1 MFQLIIM
8 IVLIIWGYHKLK
20 KWGQDK
26 GFDDIDN
33 SNIKSPQGDT
43 VTIKEYEEI
52 ESEGK
57 NEDNL
62 EKLNEIKETVKKS
75 IIFHVK
81 QENLEEAMELLSQ
94 LEVIINN
101 IDELESMEKESLSV
115 KTKKISKKILDK
127 FDDYLN

>member
-26 GFDDIDN
+26 GFDIDN

-115 KTKKISKKILDK
+115 KAKKISKKILDK